1 MRDFYQARC
10 NVLVCTTII
19 ETGIDVP
26 TANTI
31 VIDRADRFGLAQLH
45 QLRGRVGRSHHQA
58 YAYLLLPEEG
68 DVTPQARKRL
78 EAIQMMDELG
88 SGFYLAMHD
97 LEIRGAGE
105 VLGESQSG
113 EMQEIGFS
121 LYCRMLDAAVRS
133 LKAGREPDPD
143 APVEIATEINLHAPA
158 LLPADYCADVHERLV
173 LYKRLANADT
183 PEALEAMTEEL
194 VDRFGELPP
203 PARTLIDCH
212 RLRILGR
219 PLGVARVDASD
230 STIQIQFVPNP
241 PVDGQRVIALIQKN
255 RNYRLA
261 GPDRLRI
268 ALDTGAVTERVDAV
282 RSVLRALAA

>member
-1 MRDFYQARC
+1 
-10 NVLVCTTII
+10 
-19 ETGIDVP
+19 
-26 TANTI
+26 
-31 VIDRADRFGLAQLH
+31 
-45 QLRGRVGRSHHQA
+45 
-58 YAYLLLPEEG
+58 
-68 DVTPQARKRL
+68 
-78 EAIQMMDELG
+78 
-88 SGFYLAMHD
+88 
-97 LEIRGAGE
+97 
-105 VLGESQSG
+105 
-113 EMQEIGFS
+113 
-121 LYCRMLDAAVRS
+121 VRS